1 MAIIFQD
8 STIYLAYNDQI
19 VRGARRD
26 FMNVVAG
33 DLGGREAFKSFF
45 VGGYA
50 EDALIIQEG
59 RLLAR
64 EAYFHGEI
72 DAIRFSNI
80 ARYDLPAEAGFFPFE
95 PPHRF
100 VSDAHTLALWDFN
113 DKAGA
118 DRFEDTSENEYTLI
132 SFSATFRKKAGFM
145 TFLPFYARNGVE
157 KRVYI
162 SISMRLRNFT
172 KGLNCTAI
180 ENLGHC
186 LNKDCGTMKLWP
198 KGAFDGQTKKR
209 HARF

>member
-80 ARYDLPAEAGFFPFE
+80 ARYDSPAEAGFFPFE

-132 SFSATFRKKAGFM
+132 S
-145 TFLPFYARNGVE
+145 RNGAATIGGTGVN
-157 KRVYI
+157 
-162 SISMRLRNFT
+162 LNLNRNPED
-172 KGLNCTAI
+172 GLEIRPDTS
-180 ENLGHC
+180 L
-186 LNKDCGTMKLWP
+186 TTTW
-198 KGAFDGQTKKR
+198 GQVKSES
-209 HARF
+209 F